1 MKNADELKLLRK
13 VLPKPFVLV
22 NKGTS
27 IWDPDEEWQLDLEH
41 YDTAME
47 VVAKIIAV
55 TKASAHASGRCQ
67 VQLEIRKAL
76 DLPTSNTI
84 EMLAT

>member
-1 MKNADELKLLRK
+1 MDTNELELLKK
-13 VLPKPFVLV
+13 VLPKPFMLV
-22 NKGTS
+22 NKCTS

-55 TKASAHASGRCQ
+55 TKARAHYSGRCQ
-67 VQLEIRKAL
+67 VQMEIRKAL
-76 DLPTSNTI
+76 NLPTRNTI